1 MTITIADG
9 RGALWQWDT
18 GRRLRVG
25 SGVEQIHYQNKCF
38 GRSVDVDVGDDGTA
52 IIPDELLQDWHPLTA
67 YAYVTDDTGA
77 YTMVQQDFA
86 VHKRAKPSDYVYT
99 PTEHAGFD
107 RLRAEIGDLA
117 DLTTE
122 AKDTLVAAINEAA
135 ASGGA
140 DLNQFEINAESGSQ
154 INDYVYQVTLDKT
167 YDEIDA
173 AFESGRTPIIIL
185 DSRYRLQVIDTATGY
200 SFWAFSQMGPGM
212 YGVFGVYVSSREEG
226 LLQLPLVDYASF
238 EATIGD
244 PSTLQTTAKDNLVA
258 AINEVALAGGA
269 GSMNLRVA
277 DGYIQYST
285 DSGSTWTNL
294 IAVADLKGDTGA
306 AGTPGKDGAKGN
318 PGAPGKDGHSPVVTA
333 TKSDKTTIIS
343 VDGAAIATIEDGAD
357 GAPGKDGT
365 DGLNGKDGV
374 DGKPGA
380 AGANGVTPHIG
391 DNGNWYIGSTDT
403 GNPSRGATGA
413 KGDVG
418 ATGPA
423 GPQGPAGAP
432 GSDAT
437 VTAASITDAL
447 GYKPA
452 APSDIPVV
460 PTAEI
465 SANTAARHSHANKAV
480 IDSITGLVT
489 AANLDN
495 PGHTTDLVQ
504 YGAFQVAAQRILVQ
518 IPTVPEALKN
528 PNALTLK
535 VGGATTTYDGSSAQ
549 EVDFPEIVVAET
561 ITAPAYTNQI
571 PVSADANGAVYNGT
585 GYKSG
590 VYLNSA
596 GVELSGTGLV
606 TSGYIPVK
614 KGDIIRIKDTSR
626 VNIDTTLHGTD
637 GSQSRYGKLRQD
649 H

>member
-1 MTITIADG
+1 MT
-9 RGALWQWDT
+9 
-18 GRRLRVG
+18 
-25 SGVEQIHYQNKCF
+25 
-38 GRSVDVDVGDDGTA
+38 
-52 IIPDELLQDWHPLTA
+52 
-67 YAYVTDDTGA
+67 
-77 YTMVQQDFA
+77 
-86 VHKRAKPSDYVYT
+86 
-99 PTEHAGFD
+99 
-107 RLRAEIGDLA
+107 
-117 DLTTE
+117 
-122 AKDTLVAAINEAA
+122 
-135 ASGGA
+135 
-140 DLNQFEINAESGSQ
+140 
-154 INDYVYQVTLDKT
+154 
-167 YDEIDA
+167 
-173 AFESGRTPIIIL
+173 
-185 DSRYRLQVIDTATGY
+185 
-200 SFWAFSQMGPGM
+200 
-212 YGVFGVYVSSREEG
+212 
-226 LLQLPLVDYASF
+226 
-238 EATIGD
+238 
-244 PSTLQTTAKDNLVA
+244 
-258 AINEVALAGGA
+258 
-269 GSMNLRVA
+269 
-277 DGYIQYST
+277 
-285 DSGSTWTNL
+285 
-294 IAVADLKGDTGA
+294 DLKGADGAPGAQGEKGDKGA
-306 AGTPGKDGAKGN
+306 AGQ
-318 PGAPGKDGHSPVVTA
+318 DGHSPVVTA

-452 APSDIPVV
+452 APSDIPAV

-465 SANTAARHSHANKAV
+465 NANTAARHTHANKAV
-480 IDSITGLVT
+480 IDRITGLVT
-489 AANLDN
+489 AENLDN

-504 YGAFQVAAQRILVQ
+504 YGAFQAGAQRIIAQ

-571 PVSADANGAVYNGT
+571 PFPQMPMGRSTT
-585 GYKSG
+585 G
-590 VYLNSA
+590 
-596 GVELSGTGLV
+596 
-606 TSGYIPVK
+606 
-614 KGDIIRIKDTSR
+614 RDT
-626 VNIDTTLHGTD
+626 NPACI
-637 GSQSRYGKLRQD
+637 
-649 H
+649 